1 MYYSGLWY
9 GRCYGTSKWG
19 PWPLSLI
26 FYIVNM
32 KYNNSNS
39 IKNGLIHATLLYF
52 LLFLVIFISKYF
64 ESLYSQK
71 SILPSYGHESAVTM
85 MIFLLFVYIDV
96 FIVIKN
102 IVFSIFY
109 KSKYDIGWSI
119 IHTIVILF
127 LSFYFRLTWDFNF
140 LFCVFS

>member
-1 MYYSGLWY
+1 
-9 GRCYGTSKWG
+9 
-19 PWPLSLI
+19 
-26 FYIVNM
+26 M

-127 LSFYFRLTWDFNF
+127 LSFYFRLT
-140 LFCVFS
+140 